1 MQSCLNLR
9 GPSRKPKYSLST
21 DSEQV
26 PRGKGEKDPGEGSQ
40 KGEKDPGEGSQK
52 NLKSCVYKQGKRYGR
67 KATRDSVPFAS

>member
-1 MQSCLNLR
+1 VQSCLNLR

-21 DSEQV
+21 DSERV
-26 PRGKGEKDPGEGSQ
+26 PRGKGEKN
-40 KGEKDPGEGSQK
+40 PGEGSQK